1 LRRLRRLRGLR
12 RLRSGDIDAS
22 VVTVVVNL
30 RRSHETHLRLS
41 VAARSTWSRGDAS
54 RLPTADA
61 LGSRCGEASVLDT
74 GLELLCE
81 VIVRLLVL
89 GSLPAHLVLHA
100 LGLAMT
106 NSGALYADTV
116 SLETTAAVGTREN
129 EEDHEK
135 ANVVVVEEVRAEV
148 ADVAGKAAHG
158 FELFGAVA
166 VDEAL
171 SHGVGAHHIP
181 TDMVLEDIGDRG
193 DRDRVDVGTVDPTR
207 SRRRDST
214 SDVDDLDLIIR
225 STVNLEILGGLPVL
239 PTFLEKSLGLDT
251 SLARSLDRLT
261 WGSEAVLL
269 GKFDGVFV
277 HLELGKLALNIRG
290 ANPVLRP
297 GLFGEDL
304 VEDLGESAELD
315 VLISHHA
322 PAEEH
327 LIGLLEGGLDED
339 LAIPLSE
346 LAAGGVV
353 LPVLDIVKRQRL
365 GHDDSCE

>member
-1 LRRLRRLRGLR
+1 
-12 RLRSGDIDAS
+12 
-22 VVTVVVNL
+22 VNL

-54 RLPTADA
+54 GLPTADA

-129 EEDHEK
+129 EEDHEE

-158 FELFGAVA
+158 FELFGAIA

-193 DRDRVDVGTVDPTR
+193 DRDRVDVGAVDPTR

-225 STVNLEILGGLPVL
+225 STVNLEVLGGLPVL

-353 LPVLDIVKRQRL
+353 LPVLDDLHELGVKDVVERQRL